1 MIFISLSIDILIY
14 HFIIIKNKQQKE
26 NKIFMQSYHSLSA
39 QVYQIDK
46 PIGCSFG
53 DVEYYQERLK
63 DVNGKILEPAAGTG
77 RILIPLLKAG
87 FNIEGFDLSDEM
99 LYFCMEN
106 LRSNGCSQDKVTKDN
121 LLTFQVKALVDAI
134 IIPTG
139 TFLLLDSETKA
150 LQSLQQCYN
159 ALNPDGR
166 LLIDISLAHT
176 FTKGQC
182 SSRQFETPEGDL
194 ITLQMV
200 NAEIDYI
207 NQLIVSHHRYD
218 KWRNGKIIESEWEV
232 FKLKW
237 FGIYEFKRILEFIGF
252 KKITISGDYQ
262 YLREPNN
269 ETEIITFEAYK

>member
-1 MIFISLSIDILIY
+1 
-14 HFIIIKNKQQKE
+14 
-26 NKIFMQSYHSLSA
+26 MQSYHSLSA

-63 DVNGKILEPAAGTG
+63 GVNGKILEPAVGTG

-99 LYFCMEN
+99 LSFCMEN
-106 LRSNGCSQDKVTKDN
+106 LKSNGFSQDKVTKDN
-121 LLTFQVKALVDAI
+121 LMTFHVETPVDAI

-139 TFLLLDSETKA
+139 TFLLLNSEDKA
-150 LQSLQQCYN
+150 LQALRQCYN
-159 ALNPDGR
+159 ALNSGGR

-176 FTKGQC
+176 FAKGQS
-182 SSRQFETPEGDL
+182 SSRQFETSEGDL
-194 ITLQMV
+194 ITLQIV

-207 NQLIVSHHRYD
+207 NQLTVSHHRYD

-232 FKLKW
+232 FHIEMVW
-237 FGIYEFKRILEFIGF
+237 CV
-252 KKITISGDYQ
+252 
-262 YLREPNN
+262 
-269 ETEIITFEAYK
+269 

>member
-1 MIFISLSIDILIY
+1 MSIDILIY
-14 HFIIIKNKQQKE
+14 HFIIIKNKRQKE
-26 NKIFMQSYHSLSA
+26 NRLFMQSYHSLSA

-63 DVNGKILEPAAGTG
+63 DVNGKILEPAVGTG

-87 FNIEGFDLSDEM
+87 FNVEGFDLSDEM

-106 LRSNGCSQDKVTKDN
+106 LRRNGYSQDKVTKDN
-121 LLTFQVKALVDAI
+121 LLTFQVETLVDAI

-159 ALNPDGR
+159 ALNPGGR

-176 FTKGQC
+176 FTQGQC

-194 ITLQMV
+194 ITLQIV

-207 NQLIVSHHRYD
+207 NQLTVSHHRYD

-237 FGIYEFKRILEFIGF
+237 FGVYEFKRLLESIGF
-252 KKITISGDYQ
+252 DKITISGDYQ